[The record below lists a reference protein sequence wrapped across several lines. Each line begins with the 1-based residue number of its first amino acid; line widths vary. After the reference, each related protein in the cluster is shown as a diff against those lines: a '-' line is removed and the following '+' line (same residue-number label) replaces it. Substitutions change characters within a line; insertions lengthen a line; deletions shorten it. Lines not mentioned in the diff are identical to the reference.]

1 MRLTLVVPDVFLP
14 QQIALNPSSP
24 RLPGLETLL
33 ARGTLQRGA
42 GRALEQWLLDAWTLT
57 DAPVAPLTLLA
68 DGMAPGTDTWMRA
81 DPVHL
86 NLEGNHV
93 RLFDHHAFNLD
104 QREAGDLVAA
114 LNKHFARDSLE
125 FHAPHPTRWYLRIP
139 AHEAPQS
146 TPLWR
151 VAGRSVFEYLPISGG
166 KSDWKSFANEAQMLL
181 FEHPVNNAREI
192 RGEHAINGVWF
203 WGAGALTQACK
214 SQFATVLADA
224 PLARGLATHSGAGLG
239 PIPDNFHALD
249 AILASDAL
257 VVLDSLADAR
267 WSDDATWSSA
277 RASLERNWFAPA
289 LEALKNNKLRTLRL
303 CLPSDRVTLEVT
315 VRSRDLYRFWRSVR
329 PLENYA

>member
-14 QQIALNPSSP
+14 QQIAPNPAPP
-24 RLPGLETLL
+24 RLKCLEILL

-42 GRALEQWLLDAWTLT
+42 GRALEQWLLDAWAVT
-57 DAPVAPLTLLA
+57 DAPVTPFTLLA
-68 DGMAPGTDTWMRA
+68 DGVAPGSDTWMRA

-114 LNKHFARDSLE
+114 LNKHFARDGLE
-125 FHAPHPTRWYLRIP
+125 FLAPHPTRWYLRIP

-146 TPLWR
+146 TPLWH
-151 VAGRSVFEYLPISGG
+151 VAGRSVFEYLPISAG

-181 FEHPVNNAREI
+181 FEHPVNNAREM
-192 RGEHAINGVWF
+192 RGERAVNGVWF
-203 WGAGALTQACK
+203 WGAGVLPD
-214 SQFATVLADA
+214 SRNVQFEKILADA
-224 PLARGLATHSGAGLG
+224 PLARGLAVHSGVSLG
-239 PIPDNFHALD
+239 PVPDGFRAL
-249 AILASDAL
+249 AATPGSDVL
-257 VVLDSLADAR
+257 VVLDTLTGAR

-277 RASLERNWFAPA
+277 LALLERNWFAPA

-315 VRSRDLYRFWRSVR
+315 VRSRDLYRFWRSVQ
-329 PLENYA
+329 PLTTYA